1 MIHGR
6 ARGAPRKRTHT
17 MPQPDLFAFADA
29 EAKQPRPLVEEP
41 PRDAPK
47 KRQPSKERRIVSRVV
62 APSHSDAG
70 ETIAAPKLISVT
82 RALKRYSIGRTKLYE
97 LIGNGH
103 IKAVKLGAKTLI
115 DVALTDAYFD
125 TLPQSNPTCVA

>member
-1 MIHGR
+1 
-6 ARGAPRKRTHT
+6 

-29 EAKQPRPLVEEP
+29 EAHRPGPLVEAP
-41 PRDAPK
+41 PQDAPK
-47 KRQPSKERRIVSRVV
+47 KRQPSRERRIVSRIV
-62 APSHSDAG
+62 ASPPSCAG
-70 ETIAAPKLISVT
+70 ETLAAPKLMSVT

-97 LIGNGH
+97 LIGDGH

-125 TLPQSNPTCVA
+125 TLPQSNSTCVA